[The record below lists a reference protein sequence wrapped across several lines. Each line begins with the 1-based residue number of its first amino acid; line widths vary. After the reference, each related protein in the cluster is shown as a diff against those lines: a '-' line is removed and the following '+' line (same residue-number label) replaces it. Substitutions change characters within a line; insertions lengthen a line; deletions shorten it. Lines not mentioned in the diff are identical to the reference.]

1 MSGGEPH
8 PDAAFPLLPLTS
20 LSSSIL
26 RNIVTFDS
34 SLHGLKTCGS
44 TCGFLQ
50 FANRVDFIYVDW
62 RKGIGPL
69 RMVSVHRILSLTN
82 ILV

>member
-1 MSGGEPH
+1 MSGGDPH
-8 PDAAFPLLPLTS
+8 PDAAFPILPLIS

-50 FANRVDFIYVDW
+50 FANRVDFIYMDW
-62 RKGIGPL
+62 RKGVGPL
-69 RMVSVHRILSLTN
+69 RMVSINCSLDITR
-82 ILV
+82 LVD